1 MFGTGKYFM
10 SVLRTYCTH
19 GQKARITGKTIHFDY
34 TCTCAL
40 LFVEWAG
47 VTWVL
52 IGWLSDRSWVDCL
65 LVNNLCLIVGGLAT
79 IACPFCT
86 NFALLAAYSVIF
98 GSCIGNLSVICMAT
112 FLSLFDDV

>member
-10 SVLRTYCTH
+10 SVLRTYC
-19 GQKARITGKTIHFDY
+19 RLTGNRPESPVKFSVHVKE
-34 TCTCAL
+34 
-40 LFVEWAG
+40 LFVELTD
-47 VTWVL
+47 VTWML
-52 IGWLSDRSWVDCL
+52 TGWLSDRSWVDCL